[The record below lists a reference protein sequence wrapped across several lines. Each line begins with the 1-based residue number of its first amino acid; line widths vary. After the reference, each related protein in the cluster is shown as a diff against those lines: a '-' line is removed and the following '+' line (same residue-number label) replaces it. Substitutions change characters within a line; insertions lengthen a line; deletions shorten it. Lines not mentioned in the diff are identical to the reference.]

1 MVRAYRVAMNR
12 GFAAEHVIKWG
23 SGDMKKW
30 RNEPMLPH
38 HVELCQ
44 RVFDAAKVA
53 RDITPDSDA
62 NDPVAALVLTLYR
75 HGVWEEDELLR
86 RVLGALD
93 EKS

>member
-1 MVRAYRVAMNR
+1 MR
-12 GFAAEHVIKWG
+12 
-23 SGDMKKW
+23 KW

-53 RDITPDSDA
+53 RNITPDSDA